1 MAVIKAFKGVRYDT
15 DKAGRLEDL
24 ITPPYDVIDVR
35 LSGAFSERTPYSM
48 IHLDLPASPGP
59 QASPDVARHQ
69 RAAALLDQWR
79 SEGIL
84 IQDEEAALYP
94 YDIEYTTVTG
104 GRKTRKGFVCLV
116 KLTDFSHG
124 IVKPHEET
132 FTTVVD
138 DRLALTRACRAQFS
152 QVFSVFSD
160 PSRRVLDLLDRH
172 RGQSLYRVVDNDGN
186 IHQLWRVSDRQTI
199 DSIKQLLADRVLYIA
214 DGHHRYV
221 TALSYS
227 KEAASPDGPEQYIMM
242 YLSPIEDD
250 GLTILPSHRL
260 IRYPG
265 SFTLNGY
272 LEKLRALFYLEEVR
286 GASREALLQDMLNRM
301 EEVHTDKTKEQTGVF
316 GCYLAAEDRGFVLR
330 TNDLA
335 RQRLMARP
343 PSLRR
348 LDGVMLNDL
357 IIEESLGLDQH
368 QCEQQG
374 LITYHSD
381 LAQALDTSV
390 KVSAFQESGVPLLFL
405 INATTIE
412 QVRSVAD
419 AGLFMPHKS
428 TYFYPKVMTGLVMNV
443 FPEDDASQHHPVA

>member
-24 ITPPYDVIDVR
+24 ITPPYDVIDVT
-35 LSGAFSERTPYSM
+35 LSGTFSERTPYNM
-48 IHLDLPASPGP
+48 IHLDLPASPGLQP
-59 QASPDVARHQ
+59 STDSARHR
-69 RAAALLDQWR
+69 RAAALLEQWR
-79 SEGIL
+79 SQGIL
-84 IQDEEAALYP
+84 LQDQAAALYP

-132 FTTVVD
+132 FATVVD

-160 PSRRVLDLLDRH
+160 PSLHVLELLDRH
-172 RGQSLYRVVDNDGN
+172 RGQPLYRVVDNDGN
-186 IHQLWRVSDRQTI
+186 IHQLWRMFDRQTI
-199 DSIKQLLADRVLYIA
+199 DSIEQLLADRVVYIA

-250 GLTILPSHRL
+250 GLTILPTHRL

-265 SFTLNGY
+265 SLTLNGF
-272 LEKLRALFYLEEVR
+272 LEKISTMFYLEEVR
-286 GASREALLQDMLNRM
+286 GASREALLQDLLSRM
-301 EEVHTDKTKEQTGVF
+301 EEMRGDKKKDETGVF
-316 GCYLAAEDRGFVLR
+316 GCYLAADDRGFVLH

-335 RQRLMARP
+335 RQRLTARP
-343 PSLRR
+343 PSLRQ
-348 LDGVMLNDL
+348 LDAVMLNDL
-357 IIEESLGLDQH
+357 IIEQALGLDQH

-390 KVSAFQESGVPLLFL
+390 KLSAFQEPGVPLLFL
-405 INATTIE
+405 VNATTIE
-412 QVRSVAD
+412 QVKSVSD

-428 TYFYPKVMTGLVMNV
+428 TYFYPKIVTGLVMNV
-443 FPEDDASQHHPVA
+443 FPEDDASQRPPAA